1 MKKKVLMS
9 LVLFI
14 VIGASAAFAQTA
26 QSQGKYY
33 LEIWNVSQA
42 TITSLDRTVNQK
54 DVTGEDKYF
63 LVRSADGTSSR
74 YRNLDITLEQAK
86 QKLLDIDPKN
96 TTFVNYINNTF
107 IPEVQRTWCWSAW
120 SFSTGS
126 GSYRVFYWLR
136 RWE

>member
-9 LVLFI
+9 LVLLI
-14 VIGASAAFAQTA
+14 VIGTSAVFA

-33 LEIWNVSQA
+33 LEIWDVTQA
-42 TITSLDRTVNQK
+42 TITSLDRTLNQK

-63 LVRSADGTSSR
+63 LVRSASGTSSR
-74 YRNLDITLEQAK
+74 YRNLDITLEQAR
-86 QKLLDIDPKN
+86 QKLLEIDPRN
-96 TTFVNYINNTF
+96 TGFVNYINNTF

-120 SFSTGS
+120 SFTTGS

>member
-1 MKKKVLMS
+1 MKKKALMS
-9 LVLFI
+9 LVLLI
-14 VIGASAAFAQTA
+14 VVGTSAVIA

-33 LEIWNVSQA
+33 LEIWDVTQA

-54 DVTGEDKYF
+54 DLTGEDKYF
-63 LVRSADGTSSR
+63 LVRSAAGTSSR
-74 YRNLDITLEQAK
+74 YRNLDLTLEQAK
-86 QKLLDIDPKN
+86 QKLLDLDPRN

-107 IPEVQRTWCWSAW
+107 IPEVQRIWCWSAW
-120 SFSTGS
+120 SFNTGS